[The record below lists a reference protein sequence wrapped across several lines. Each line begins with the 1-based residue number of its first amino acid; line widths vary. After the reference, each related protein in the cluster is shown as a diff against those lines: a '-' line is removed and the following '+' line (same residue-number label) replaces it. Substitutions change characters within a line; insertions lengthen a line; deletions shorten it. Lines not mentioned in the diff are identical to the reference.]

1 MIITFM
7 LSCKKKVSYSDGQTN
22 INKTNNHIN
31 SLNTEKEHDIWVIIK
46 IHLISLAF
54 YINIDH
60 VTGENTRDN
69 RGDKTDA

>member
-31 SLNTEKEHDIWVIIK
+31 SLNTEKEHDI
-46 IHLISLAF
+46 
-54 YINIDH
+54 
-60 VTGENTRDN
+60 
-69 RGDKTDA
+69 